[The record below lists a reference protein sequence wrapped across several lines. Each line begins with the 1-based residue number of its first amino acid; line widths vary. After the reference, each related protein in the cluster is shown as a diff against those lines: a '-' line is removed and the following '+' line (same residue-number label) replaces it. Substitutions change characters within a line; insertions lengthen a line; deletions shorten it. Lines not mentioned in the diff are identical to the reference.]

1 MEQIN
6 IKKAEIIVENLRK
19 YIGNNQ
25 RLLELFTTQPVMK
38 MEVYKKTTI
47 YYAKKMYEELSV
59 SNEAI
64 PHGFYAI
71 LENEIKTN
79 GLLPTLRKF
88 KKEITLISETMQIEE
103 KDLVNILKYLKSTS
117 AANPDNTMEQQ
128 NARNSLKEIIRKFT
142 AKYKE
147 NYIKNIVNEKM
158 ALLRSRTIKKEAPK
172 EQVFLTPEG
181 FVNFVFANPP
191 IKETI
196 EVMISEQLG
205 TMVSKEKLKEII
217 AATFERDY
225 TTAIQN
231 ILQIPTPLSYEKCIR
246 SRHQNRLKKNYEP
259 ILNKNLSLT
268 TDEEKIFTIRVI
280 EHKVKEKK
288 MREQGMTIPPIAELE
303 DYKKIFTNAD
313 LQLIEEVCAILTKT
327 NASLILLN
335 GKFRFYITETPTKE
349 EIEEAKNYENLVKH
363 IKSIHN
369 HIYSL
374 YARQNKM
381 IGLFTTKSP
390 TPIASSDD
398 SYQIDT
404 DCWFTEEKITKV
416 IDKIDKNKI
425 ASMSE
430 KTYQILK
437 EFLIKDGL
445 LWAYVADNIDI
456 DTFVKI
462 INNFDSIA
470 ACCTREEI
478 SISNLHRLIRKANL
492 YDYANDL
499 MIGLVGQDI
508 LAKVINY
515 NQFSGVTVTDE
526 VIHTRLRKL
535 VDLAV
540 KAENTPTSSLP
551 FTCDVTLG
559 KYRLQRYKNND
570 PKIFTSGID
579 TKTCFFISVNENDFF
594 FYSLLNKN
602 GYVVKVVNERN
613 EVVARASCFRKNNV
627 LMINGI
633 RCKNNNIIPNSKE
646 DFEEMKQIVK
656 LIELMAKKMI
666 ELTSSDLCP
675 IDYVVCNKAGILEN
689 AAFESNFEQVNS
701 DLFREPINIYDKDWE
716 EFVHLYD
723 GQEQLLQEVPHNP
736 NKSFTTDFGNH
747 YPTLLIA
754 SRNYMPLTSP
764 RNISLNDQPSTYD
777 RPRSIIKQYIGEEI
791 TDDIL
796 ARINRIKALDCFN
809 GSPEEQ
815 EKKKKEYRLLK
826 DTKTIKSIILGEDW
840 YKLTTIDNQVEIIHN
855 LNSRISYQEAI
866 DYIFETQLQ
875 SPTQPNE
882 DVKVYQYQ
890 PK

>member
-1 MEQIN
+1 MEQVN
-6 IKKAEIIVENLRK
+6 IKRAEIIAQSLRD
-19 YIGNNQ
+19 YIGDHKRIQ
-25 RLLELFTTQPVMK
+25 ELFTSQPAMK

-47 YYAKKMYEELSV
+47 FYATKMYEEHMI

-71 LENEIKTN
+71 LEEEIKNN
-79 GLLPTLRKF
+79 GLLPTFKKY

-103 KDLVNILKYLKSTS
+103 KELLNILKYLRSTS
-117 AANPDNTMEQQ
+117 SANPDNTMEQQ
-128 NARNSLKEIIRKFT
+128 NARNTLKEIIRKFT

-147 NYIKNIVNEKM
+147 NFIKNIVNEKM
-158 ALLRSRTIKKEAPK
+158 ALLKSRTTKVESPK
-172 EQVFLTPEG
+172 NQIFLTPEG
-181 FVNFVFANPP
+181 FVNFVFSNQPV
-191 IKETI
+191 KETI
-196 EVMISEQLG
+196 EVMVSDLLG
-205 TMVSKEKLKEII
+205 TMINDEQLREII
-217 AATFERDY
+217 IATFEKDY
-225 TTAIQN
+225 TTAILN
-231 ILQIPTPLSYEKCIR
+231 ILKIETPPSYEKCIR

-259 ILNKNLSLT
+259 ILNKNLSLA
-268 TDEEKIFTIRVI
+268 TDEEKIYAIRVI

-288 MREQGMTIPPIAELE
+288 LREQGISIPPMAELD
-303 DYKKIFTNAD
+303 DYKKLFTNAD
-313 LQLIEEVCAILTKT
+313 LQLLEEISSILSKT

-349 EIEEAKNYENLVKH
+349 ETEEAKNYESILKNT
-363 IKSIHN
+363 KSIHN
-369 HIYSL
+369 HMYNL
-374 YARQNKM
+374 YDRQNKM

-390 TPIASSDD
+390 TPISSSED
-398 SYQIDT
+398 SYQIDA
-404 DCWFTEEKITKV
+404 DIWFTEEKIKKA
-416 IDKIDKNKI
+416 IDKVDRIKLAN
-425 ASMSE
+425 MSD
-430 KTYQILK
+430 KTYKILK
-437 EFLIKDGL
+437 DFLLDGGL
-445 LWAYVADNIDI
+445 LWTYVADNIDVEI
-456 DTFVKI
+456 FTKI
-462 INNFDSIA
+462 INNFDSIV
-470 ACCTREEI
+470 ACCSKDEI
-478 SISNLHRLIRKANL
+478 NINNLHRLIRKANL

-526 VIHTRLRKL
+526 IIHKRLRKL

-559 KYRLQRYKNND
+559 NYKLQRYKNND
-570 PKIFTSGID
+570 PRIFTSGID

-666 ELTSSDLCP
+666 EITSNDICP

-689 AAFESNFEQVNS
+689 SAFESNFEQVNS

-716 EFVHLYD
+716 DFVHLYD

-736 NKSFTTDFGNH
+736 TKSFTTDFGNH

-754 SRNYMPLTSP
+754 SRDYMALTSP
-764 RNISLNDQPSTYD
+764 RNISLNDQPSTYE

-796 ARINRIKALDCFN
+796 DRINRIKALDCFY
-809 GSPEEQ
+809 GPEEVQ
-815 EKKKKEYRLLK
+815 EKKKKEYKLLK
-826 DTKTIKSIILGEDW
+826 DKKTIKSIILGEDW
-840 YKLTTIDNQVEIIHN
+840 YKLTTIDNQIEIIYN
-855 LNSRISYQEAI
+855 PNSRISYQEAL
-866 DYIFETQLQ
+866 DYIFESQLQ
-875 SPTQPNE
+875 GPQE
-882 DVKVYQYQ
+882 IDHDIKIYQYPQ
-890 PK
+890 K